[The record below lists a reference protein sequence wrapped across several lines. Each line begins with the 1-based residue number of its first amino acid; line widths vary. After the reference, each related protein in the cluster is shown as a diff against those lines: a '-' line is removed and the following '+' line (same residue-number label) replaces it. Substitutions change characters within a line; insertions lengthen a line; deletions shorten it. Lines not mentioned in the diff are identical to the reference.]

1 MYIYIF
7 VFYIAI
13 RIIKSDI
20 LLMYKYHALFNY
32 MLVINF
38 IIIGLLSTI
47 CLSGIKEIRIN
58 IIYILINIIIYIILF
73 YRFSIYIN
81 ELLIMSGVLA
91 GNLILNNKK
100 AI

>member
-1 MYIYIF
+1 
-7 VFYIAI
+7 
-13 RIIKSDI
+13 
-20 LLMYKYHALFNY
+20 

-58 IIYILINIIIYIILF
+58 IIYIFINIIIYIILF

>member
-38 IIIGLLSTI
+38 IIIGFLSNI

-58 IIYILINIIIYIILF
+58 I
-73 YRFSIYIN
+73 IYIN

-91 GNLILNNKK
+91 GNLILTNKK

>member
-1 MYIYIF
+1 MYAYISA
-7 VFYIAI
+7 FYIAI

-38 IIIGLLSTI
+38 IIIGFLSTI

-58 IIYILINIIIYIILF
+58 IIYIDI
-73 YRFSIYIN
+73 
-81 ELLIMSGVLA
+81 
-91 GNLILNNKK
+91 
-100 AI
+100 